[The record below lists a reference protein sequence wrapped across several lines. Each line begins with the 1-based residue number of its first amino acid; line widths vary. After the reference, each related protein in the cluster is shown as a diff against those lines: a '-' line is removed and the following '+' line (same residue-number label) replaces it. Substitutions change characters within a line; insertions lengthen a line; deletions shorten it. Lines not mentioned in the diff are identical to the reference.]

1 MSKSVLVIV
10 NPRAGKM
17 KIRTALFH
25 VTERLCREDCVP
37 TVMMTQ
43 YRGHARELAAA
54 AGGYDMLICTGGD
67 GTLNEVI
74 SGTLSAGLSTP
85 IGYIPLGSTNDFAKS
100 LGIPITVDGAL
111 ENIMTGEAKAID
123 VGRFN
128 DEYFTDV
135 GFIGYFS
142 KTARDTP
149 QDMKNTLGFFAYVLE
164 GIKDLPFM
172 RTIKLEAKLDDR
184 TISGEYLICAVSNS
198 NTLGG
203 VTSLDKS
210 VVKVDDGLFEMFLVS
225 KPQSVAQLHA
235 YVRAM
240 RTGNLNCE
248 GVTFLSTSE
257 VEISCDC
264 SDPWTLDGESAP
276 WNGSARISVMP
287 KAARLIL
294 K

>member
-1 MSKSVLVIV
+1 MSKNVLLIV
-10 NPRAGKM
+10 NPRAGRM
-17 KIRTALFH
+17 KIRTSLFR
-25 VTERLCREDCVP
+25 VTERLCGEGYLP
-37 TVMMTQ
+37 TIMMTQ

-54 AGGYDMLICTGGD
+54 AGGYDMIICTGGD

-74 SGTLSAGLSTP
+74 SGTVSAGLSTP

-100 LGIPITVDGAL
+100 LGIPVTVDGAL
-111 ENIMTGEAKAID
+111 ENIMTGDPTPID

-164 GIKDLPFM
+164 GIKDLPSM
-172 RTIKLEAKLDDR
+172 RTINLEAKIDGK

-210 VVKVDDGLFEMFLVS
+210 LVKVDDGLFEMLLVA
-225 KPQSVAQLHA
+225 KPQSVAQLHS

-257 VEISCDC
+257 VEITCDC
-264 SDPWTLDGESAP
+264 LDPWTLDGESAP
-276 WNGSARISVMP
+276 WNGSVKIDVLP